1 MAEKTKQPQVK
12 QTIGDNIKNVEGN
25 IIFER
30 VTQIGNQTTVIQGE
44 VYFEEVSL
52 DHFVSEEFFKDFNL
66 ENFKASDLLRDL
78 FRQVTDQHI
87 VFLAKDRKIKKANL
101 ARLIAYLIGKN
112 KEILIKESVRNS
124 NIGLNLQS
132 ELHKSEKSS
141 VFILPDISFKS
152 FGVSLE
158 AIKEIVSQKQHYII
172 CTTDESKETWQA
184 SDNIPFYEN
193 LFDEFQHHKYLV
205 NELSEEKLIQQWY
218 QKLSPREQL
227 LAIALSLFD
236 NAYGDQFFAALEQ
249 LVEKVWQRRD
259 SSLRALDYYDLRSLY
274 AFFSFSGKSE
284 KEETIEV
291 TSSRERR
298 LLLKV
303 SWKSHRRQI
312 INALPI
318 LVDLVKDSVN
328 YFNYELYG
336 TEERRSKLRQVIS
349 EAISNVGLI
358 ATDSKVV
365 EDILLSLAAEGDI
378 RVQAVAAEALANW
391 RSSEKKGFIQDTTNE
406 TTKKGEI
413 EPDKKLFETIQRW
426 QNEAQV
432 SSLVNSFLKGADYE
446 KSQEPVDYIRS
457 TIALTVGYASEIDPT
472 DQMSEDLLKLL
483 KILISDRNELVRKTV
498 FADTLPRI
506 IRRHTEQIR
515 NDLRVFLL
523 EPNLGLIIAIS
534 KSLANAYQVR
544 PTVVLSILES
554 WQSEAEN
561 SRPQKVPKNKVTSR
575 EILLATVAMTYGE
588 IDFLVNNQIFGNLQ
602 KILAE
607 EPHPFVRASAISA
620 VGRQAQKDFKQ
631 VESQLQTLAGQVTKD
646 ERQALADILTEIY
659 LEQRFRLSG
668 GDDTIKVKVKDR
680 ESNELLE
687 KKYSVWL
694 NSQRPL
700 TDVEVAML
708 RWVKDDGNAM
718 AQQVATSAS
727 TGFAKKLDQ
736 EEARQIEELKKKR
749 GIQQVEVSEE
759 YALLIQAGHPPKDWY
774 LGKLI
779 PWLATRSAENYRIS
793 IRNLLPEGLFQR
805 RQSREN
811 INFVL
816 HKWHDSSDSDIKIIS
831 DKLKPGILLAENLK
845 WGMVGTA
852 LVLIGLVSVSV
863 NQLQKT
869 SSPGSP
875 LPPVPIDPGIT
886 LSDRVGVS
894 DIDSETFD
902 QGQLIVRFTENGT
915 PEDQLGIR
923 SQGSGE
929 AYINLSGKNILYG
942 NEVIGEFVGGKE
954 AEPLVASFNFNATSE
969 AVQALMRNVTYHN
982 VADSPTLGLRKVE
995 FQVTD
1000 DAGATSNSLVRNIL
1014 VAQENK
1020 APQLEVPNNQ
1030 TANENIPLEISGI
1043 GFEDSDSTKNLTI
1056 VLSVDQGTITILDSV
1071 PKGLREENI
1080 SNNNS
1085 KEVTLT
1091 GNAEQINSTL
1101 SEQRAVTYKGSN
1113 NTDFS
1118 IEIND
1123 GGLDIP
1129 GKPDELLVWP
1139 PYSQTVKT
1147 NQGNFQ
1153 IKVNPTNKIPT
1164 ISIVETQK
1172 VVNEDEKSPIGNI
1185 VIDDPEKS
1193 KLTVLL
1199 SVEHGT
1205 LSVKSD
1211 VSQGLTKNEI
1221 SANQSNQVVLSGEFN
1236 KVRATLSDSQSII
1249 YQGSENFHGSDLL
1262 KIEVNDGGRGN
1273 EGTISI
1279 NVNPVNDPPIL
1290 SVLQD
1295 IVPPKIDPSPNL
1307 SLRPLSAPAQREDTT
1322 NATITGD
1329 PSQQKNIRAGNT
1341 TDAEVLFELP
1351 VGSRVRVIDS
1361 RRNSDSYVWY
1371 KIYSPQYGREGWI
1384 ASHLIQLD

>member
-1 MAEKTKQPQVK
+1 MAEKTKEPQVK
-12 QTIGDNIKNVEGN
+12 QTVGDNIKDVKGDV
-25 IIFER
+25 IFER
-30 VTQIGNQTTVIQGE
+30 VTQIGYQTIIQGE
-44 VYFEEVSL
+44 VSFEELSL
-52 DHFVSEEFFKDFNL
+52 EQFESKEFLKDFNL
-66 ENFKASDLLRDL
+66 ENFKTSNLLKDL
-78 FRQVTDQHI
+78 FGQVTDQHI
-87 VFLAKDRKIKKANL
+87 VFLAKDRKIKKSNL
-101 ARLIAYLIGKN
+101 ARIIAYLIGKYR
-112 KEILIKESVRNS
+112 KSLIKESVRNS
-124 NIGLNLQS
+124 NLGLSLQS

-141 VFILPDISFKS
+141 IFILSDISFRS

-158 AIKEIVSQKQHYII
+158 VIKEVARQKQHYII

-184 SDNIPFYEN
+184 NDNIPFYEN
-193 LFDEFQHHKYLV
+193 LFDEFQNYKYLV

-218 QKLSPREQL
+218 ENLDPREQL

-259 SSLRALDYYDLRSLY
+259 SSLRALDYCDLRSLY
-274 AFFSFSGKSE
+274 AYFSFSGKSE
-284 KEETIEV
+284 QEETIEV

-312 INALPI
+312 INALPV
-318 LVDLVKDSVN
+318 LVNLVKDSVN

-336 TEERRSKLRQVIS
+336 TEARRSKLRQVIS
-349 EAISNVGLI
+349 EAISNIGLF
-358 ATDSKVV
+358 ANDSKVV
-365 EDILLSLAAEGDI
+365 EDILLSLAAAEDI

-391 RSSEKKGFIQDTTNE
+391 RTSEKKDFIQGTTNE
-406 TTKKGEI
+406 TTGKEQI

-432 SSLVNSFLKGADYE
+432 SSLVNSFLKRADYE
-446 KSQEPVDYIRS
+446 KSKEPVDYVRS
-457 TIALTVGYASEIDPT
+457 TIALTVGYASELDPP

-483 KILISDRNELVRKTV
+483 KILISDRNVLVQNRV
-498 FADTLPRI
+498 FSDTLPRI
-506 IRRHTEQIR
+506 VRRHTEQIR
-515 NDLRVFLL
+515 NDLKIFLL
-523 EPNLGLIIAIS
+523 EPDFGLIIAIS
-534 KSLANAYQVR
+534 KSLANAYQFR

-554 WQSEAEN
+554 WQAEAEN

-588 IDFLVNNQIFGNLQ
+588 IDFSVNNQIFGDLQ

-620 VGRQAQKDFKQ
+620 VGRQAQKNFRQ
-631 VESQLQTLAGQVTKD
+631 VEPQLQTLAGQVTKD

-659 LEQRFRLSG
+659 LEQRFRLAG
-668 GDDTIKVKVKDR
+668 GDDTIKAKDR

-687 KKYSVWL
+687 KEYSVWL

-700 TDVEVAML
+700 TEVEVAML
-708 RWVKDDGNAM
+708 RWVKDDENAM
-718 AQQVATSAS
+718 AQQVATRAS
-727 TGFAKKLDQ
+727 TGFADRFDK
-736 EEARQIEELKKKR
+736 EEARQVEELKKKR
-749 GIQQVEVSEE
+749 GIQQVEMFEE
-759 YALLIQAGHPPKDWY
+759 YALPIQADYPPRDWY

-779 PWLATRSAENYRIS
+779 PWLVTKSAENYRIS

-805 RQSREN
+805 RQSRKN

-831 DKLKPGILLAENLK
+831 DRLRPGILLAENLK
-845 WGMVGTA
+845 WGMVGA
-852 LVLIGLVSVSV
+852 VLISMGLVSVSV
-863 NQLQKT
+863 NQLQKIP
-869 SSPGSP
+869 SPES
-875 LPPVPIDPGIT
+875 PVPIDPGIT

-894 DIDSETFD
+894 DIDSQTFD
-902 QGQLIVRFTENGT
+902 QGQLIVRFAENGT
-915 PEDQLGIR
+915 PEDRLGIR
-923 SQGSGE
+923 SQGRGE
-929 AYINLSGKNILYG
+929 AYTNLSGNKILYG
-942 NEVIGEFVGGKE
+942 NEFIGQFVGGKG
-954 AEPLVASFNFNATSE
+954 AEPLVVNFNSNAKTE

-982 VADSPTLGLRKVE
+982 VADSPKLGLRKVE

-1020 APQLEVPNNQ
+1020 APQLKVPKNQ
-1030 TANENIPLEISGI
+1030 TANENTPLRISGI

-1056 VLSVDQGTITILDSV
+1056 VLSVDQGTITIRDSL
-1071 PKGLREENI
+1071 PKGLRAENI

-1101 SEQRAVTYKGSN
+1101 SAPNAVTYKGSN

-1129 GKPDELLVWP
+1129 GKTDELLVWP
-1139 PYSQTVKT
+1139 PGSQTVKT
-1147 NQGNFQ
+1147 NQGDFQ
-1153 IKVNPTNKIPT
+1153 ITVNPANKIPR
-1164 ISIVETQK
+1164 ISIADAQK
-1172 VVNEDEKSPIGNI
+1172 AVDEDEKLSIGNI
-1185 VIDDPEKS
+1185 VIDDPDSS
-1193 KLTVLL
+1193 KLTVVL

-1211 VSQGLTKNEI
+1211 VSQGLTRTEI
-1221 SANQSNQVVLSGEFN
+1221 SANQSNRVVLSGERN
-1236 KVRATLSDSQSII
+1236 KVRATLSNAQSIV
-1249 YQGSENFHGSDLL
+1249 YQGRENFYGSDLL

-1273 EGTISI
+1273 AGTIAI
-1279 NVNPVNDPPIL
+1279 NVNPVNDPP
-1290 SVLQD
+1290 VLNVLKD
-1295 IVPPKIDPSPNL
+1295 IAPPEVAPSPDFPSNSSSVPPST
-1307 SLRPLSAPAQREDTT
+1307 PAQREDLT

-1329 PSQQKNIRAGNT
+1329 SSQQKNIRAEIT

-1361 RRNSDSYVWY
+1361 RRNSDNYLWY
-1371 KIYSPQYGREGWI
+1371 KIYSLQYRREGWI